1 MQPQAKIANETQTI
15 WSIDPTHTTVEF
27 AVKNFFMFTVKG
39 SVNEVAGQ
47 IKLDGADIR
56 RSSVTVVLQ
65 AASIDTHNKKRD
77 THLRAADFLEAERFP
92 EIRFESTKVEP
103 GVDRDTLRVTGS
115 LTIKDRKK
123 EIILDVSDIDRSR
136 SPSGEH
142 VAYYTALVE
151 LNRHDFGLDYMRGLI
166 GRALKVMINVQAT
179 RRV

>member
-1 MQPQAKIANETQTI
+1 MQPQAKIANDTQTI
-15 WSIDPTHTTVEF
+15 WAIDPTHTTVEF
-27 AVKNFFMFTVKG
+27 AVKNFFLFTVKG
-39 SVNEVAGQ
+39 SVNKIEGQ
-47 IKLDGADIR
+47 IELDKADIQ

-77 THLRAADFLEAERFP
+77 THLRAADFLDADHCP
-92 EIRFESTKVEP
+92 EIRFESTKVER
-103 GVDRDTLRVTGS
+103 GVDRDTLRVTGL

-142 VAYYTALVE
+142 VAYYTALTE
-151 LNRHDFGLDYMRGLI
+151 LNRHDFGIDYMRGLI
-166 GRALKVMINVQAT
+166 GGVLKVTINVQAT